1 MLVMRARWV
10 GLCWMYCLKVE
21 EGVGVPQFVEFWEF
35 CLKAFTVRAV
45 SQCGQ

>member
-1 MLVMRARWV
+1 MGRFMLDVLFEV
-10 GLCWMYCLKVE
+10 GRK